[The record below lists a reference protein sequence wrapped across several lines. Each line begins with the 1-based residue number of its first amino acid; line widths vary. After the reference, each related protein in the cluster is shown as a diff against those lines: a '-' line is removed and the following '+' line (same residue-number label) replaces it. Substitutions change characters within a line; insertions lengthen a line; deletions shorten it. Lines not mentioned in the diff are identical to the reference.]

1 MTDEKLRDGLKSL
14 YDYVKNRY
22 TDELPDLIS
31 DMMYHKVLC
40 GILNRVLFILF
51 AFEEDNNGNT

>member
-1 MTDEKLRDGLKSL
+1 MDDNLKFL

-22 TDELPDLIS
+22 MDELPDLVS

-40 GILNRVLFILF
+40 VILNRLLAIHV
-51 AFEEDNNGNT
+51 EETKNENK